1 MRGDILANG
10 RHSNVRK
17 KFTVTVVL
25 CLALAAGALA
35 VLRYYPYWP
44 LYGHSGPLPEATA
57 EESAMAARL
66 LDHVSAV
73 ASVPHNTDHPQA
85 LEDSA
90 RYIERQLVFLGYE
103 PERQAFPAAGQMV
116 RNIHVTIGDAAG
128 GRPSFVVGAHY
139 DSAGIAPGAN
149 DNGSGIAALIEL
161 ARLLKGY
168 APRRHRLRLV
178 FFVNEEMPH
187 FGTDTMGSVQFAR
200 YVTARETV
208 RGMISL
214 ETIGAFSEEP
224 GSQEFPFPLGL
235 VFRDK
240 ADFIAFV
247 GTPRAR
253 DLVHEALGSF
263 RRHTSFPTIGGVA
276 HSFIKGIAWS
286 DHASFDEQGVPA
298 IMITDTA
305 LFRYRHYHRPS
316 DTPDKLDYG
325 RLARITKGIERTIRE
340 IAD

>member
-1 MRGDILANG
+1 
-10 RHSNVRK
+10 
-17 KFTVTVVL
+17 
-25 CLALAAGALA
+25 
-35 VLRYYPYWP
+35 
-44 LYGHSGPLPEATA
+44 
-57 EESAMAARL
+57 
-66 LDHVSAV
+66 
-73 ASVPHNTDHPQA
+73 
-85 LEDSA
+85 
-90 RYIERQLVFLGYE
+90 
-103 PERQAFPAAGQMV
+103 
-116 RNIHVTIGDAAG
+116 
-128 GRPSFVVGAHY
+128 
-139 DSAGIAPGAN
+139 
-149 DNGSGIAALIEL
+149 
-161 ARLLKGY
+161 
-168 APRRHRLRLV
+168 
-178 FFVNEEMPH
+178 
-187 FGTDTMGSVQFAR
+187 
-200 YVTARETV
+200 
-208 RGMISL
+208 MISL